1 MMNNEAK
8 IRNAFSRWKI
18 LLAIA
23 FGLSVSIGLLIYTFN
38 QEEYKL
44 VKAGTGTHTWTDLN
58 NNGIIDHT
66 GVPEFKPQKGG
77 DYALR
82 SAWEI
87 LSDIDWSAST
97 FFWLFMAIIGMVG
110 RDAAYMWRIRIL
122 THQELSWRQTFSVI
136 MLWEFASALAPGVV
150 SGATVAMFIL
160 NRERIA
166 MGRATAIVVITA
178 FFDNLFYVIM
188 IPLVVG
194 IVGTA
199 SLFPS
204 NISDSNASTV
214 FWTGYGIFS
223 TLCLLL
229 YLSIFRFPNL
239 IKRIL
244 GFFCSFPLLNRWQEK
259 ALKTGDEIATTARI
273 MRQEKGIFWI
283 KTFVATCA
291 SWTSRF
297 LVINFILQ
305 AFLHLGLLQQL
316 HVLSKQFVLWMFLR
330 VSPTPGGSGVAEWA
344 FGELMSDL
352 TTSFILLGAMAV
364 IWRLISYFPYLLIG
378 SFILPRW
385 LKRKK

>member
-1 MMNNEAK
+1 MNNEAK

-38 QEEYKL
+38 QEEFKQ
-44 VKAGTGTHTWTDLN
+44 VKAGTGTHIWTDLN
-58 NNGIIDHT
+58 NNGIVDHT
-66 GVPEFKPQKGG
+66 GVPEFKPQAGG
-77 DYALR
+77 DYSLR

-97 FFWLFMAIIGMVG
+97 FFWLFMAIVGMVG

-199 SLFPS
+199 SLFPTT
-204 NISDSNASTV
+204 ISDSNASTV
-214 FWTGYGIFS
+214 FWTGYGIF
-223 TLCLLL
+223 TALCLLL

-244 GFFCSFPLLNRWQEK
+244 GFVCSFPLLTRWKEA

-273 MRQEKGIFWI
+273 MRQEKGIFWV

-385 LKRKK
+385 LKRKN

>member
-1 MMNNEAK
+1 MMNNDAK
-8 IRNAFSRWKI
+8 IRNAFSQWKI
-18 LLAIA
+18 LLAIT
-23 FGLSVSIGLLIYTFN
+23 FGLSVSVGLLIYTFN
-38 QEEYKL
+38 QAEFKQ
-44 VKAGTGTHTWTDLN
+44 VKTGTGTHVWTDLN

-66 GVPEFKPQKGG
+66 GTPEFKLQPGG
-77 DYALR
+77 DYSLR

-87 LSDIDWSAST
+87 LGDIDWSVST
-97 FFWLFMAIIGMVG
+97 FFWLFLAIFGMVG
-110 RDAAYMWRIRIL
+110 RDAAYMWRMRIL
-122 THQELSWRQTFSVI
+122 THNELSWRQTFSVI

-160 NRERIA
+160 NHERIA

-178 FFDNLFYVIM
+178 FLDNLFYVVM

-194 IVGTA
+194 IVGTV
-199 SLFPS
+199 SLFPTS
-204 NISDSNASTV
+204 ISDTNASTV
-214 FWTGYGIFS
+214 FWTGYGIF
-223 TLCLLL
+223 TALCLVL

-244 GFFCSFPLLNRWQEK
+244 EFVCSFPLLTRWKEN
-259 ALKTGDEIATTARI
+259 ASRTGDEIATTARI
-273 MRQEKGIFWI
+273 MRQEKGIFWV

-297 LVINFILQ
+297 LVINFIMQ
-305 AFLHLGLLQQL
+305 AFLQLGLLQQL

-364 IWRLISYFPYLLIG
+364 IWRLISYFPYLVIG